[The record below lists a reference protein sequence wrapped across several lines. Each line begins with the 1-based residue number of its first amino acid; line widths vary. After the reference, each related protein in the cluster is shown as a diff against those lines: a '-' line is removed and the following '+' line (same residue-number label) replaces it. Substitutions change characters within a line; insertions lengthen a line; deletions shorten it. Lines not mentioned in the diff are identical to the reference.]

1 MKILFVSLGC
11 DKNLVDTEEMIGLLG
26 DNGYELTNDEMQAD
40 IIIINTCCFIDDAK
54 KESINTIIEMSE
66 YKVNG
71 TCKSL
76 IVTGCL
82 AQRYKDEILTEIPEI
97 DAIVG
102 TTSIDKI
109 VDAVKASLSDG
120 EKYFMDQPD
129 RLPVVKAD
137 RVSVTGGWY
146 EYLKIAEGCDK
157 KCTYCIIPKIRGRYR
172 SYPMDYLLARA
183 RDLVA
188 AGTKEIILVAQEVTM
203 YGTDL
208 PGKHKMLTRLIKGLA
223 GIRGLEWIRLLYC
236 YPEEITDDLI
246 FLLQNEPKLCKYID
260 MPIQH
265 ASDAVLKYMGR
276 KTDKK
281 HIEKI
286 IKKLRDKVPDICIRT
301 TFISGFPGETAYDHE
316 TLKEFIKYNELDRVG
331 IFTYSAEEGTPA
343 AKFPGQIPDDL
354 KEKRRGELM
363 ELQQAVSEKIQ
374 KRFVGKTMTA
384 IIDGFIPEDDVY
396 VARTYRDAPDVD
408 GNIFINP
415 GPDTSRD
422 MVSGTFVKVKV
433 TGSTEYDLIGDIVE

>member
-11 DKNLVDTEEMIGLLG
+11 DKNLVDTEEMLGLLG
-26 DNGYELTNDEMQAD
+26 DNGFELTDDEEQAE
-40 IIIINTCCFIDDAK
+40 IIIINTCCFIHDAK
-54 KESINTIIEMSE
+54 KESIETILEMAE
-66 YKVNG
+66 HKKNG
-71 TCKSL
+71 TCLSL

-82 AQRYKDEILTEIPEI
+82 GQRYKDEILGEIPEI

-102 TTSIDKI
+102 TASTDRI
-109 VDAVKASLSDG
+109 VEAVNASL
-120 EKYFMDQPD
+120 EKKEKFFIDPTD
-129 RLPVVKAD
+129 RLAIVKAD

-157 KCTYCIIPKIRGRYR
+157 NCTYCIIPKVRGRYR
-172 SYPMDYLLARA
+172 SYPMKYLLERA

-188 AGTKEIILVAQEVTM
+188 NGAKEIILVAQEVTR

-223 GIRGLEWIRLLYC
+223 SIQGLEWIRLLYC

-246 FLLQNEPKLCKYID
+246 YLMQNEPKLLHYID

-265 ASDAVLKYMGR
+265 ASDSVLKYMGR

-286 IKKLRDKVPDICIRT
+286 IKKLRDKIPDICIRT
-301 TFISGFPGETAYDHE
+301 TLISGFPGETDYDHKS
-316 TLKEFIKYNELDRVG
+316 LKDFVKFNEFDRLGV
-331 IFTYSAEEGTPA
+331 FTYSREEGTPA
-343 AKFPGQIPDDL
+343 DKFSNQIPEEL
-354 KEKRRGELM
+354 KTERRNEIM
-363 ELQQAVSEKIQ
+363 EIQQEISKKKSAG
-374 KRFVGKTMTA
+374 FVGRMMTA
-384 IIDGFIPEDDVY
+384 IIDGYIPEDDVY
-396 VARTYRDAPDVD
+396 VGRTYRDAPGVD
-408 GNIFINP
+408 GNIFITPSDN
-415 GPDTSRD
+415 TSRD
-422 MVSGTFVKVKV
+422 MVSGTFIKVKV